1 MKQLKKHIEYFL
13 FQEDRKEQ
21 FYNNGESYWGF
32 SDKANELW
40 IYTDEELSII
50 WDILLLV
57 EDNFNNK

>member
-1 MKQLKKHIEYFL
+1 MSTKKVNDILLKSQTLI
-13 FQEDRKEQ
+13 DV
-21 FYNNGESYWGF
+21 YNNSVSYWGF

-50 WDILLLV
+50 WDILLLI